1 MSNVY
6 RSPRSARLT
15 PEGMTST
22 GGDNGSELSSS
33 LRRDDF
39 DVYYAQ
45 LATEFNSVAADAERR
60 TARDRYARRTE
71 EKGI

>member
-22 GGDNGSELSSS
+22 GGDNGSELSLS

-39 DVYYAQ
+39 DVYYAH
-45 LATEFNSVAADAERR
+45 LATEFNSVAARC
-60 TARDRYARRTE
+60 
-71 EKGI
+71 